1 MTFRTFEIDTHEIG
15 GATPTSTHTTEAA
28 RNTRSRRHSALMS
41 RRSAGARFRGLG
53 F

>member
-1 MTFRTFEIDTHEIG
+1 MTFRTFDIDTNTAG
-15 GATPTSTHTTEAA
+15 GATPSSTEAV

-53 F
+53 L